1 MPPHLVEHGH
11 ERTLWKDPSYAMNLR
26 RGKQLPAIVWYIR
39 RADSQ
44 YNRMPVALYR
54 AVGSAGKRRSK
65 LRRASESSLTVPGLD
80 LATKLRVFQR
90 ALRSRIERRDALLD
104 IVRAVN
110 TTLEPKKI
118 ADLIVERAGTWVPA
132 PSWAIVVTEPSGD
145 SSIVAQRCLT
155 PDMEPAAYGVASWVI
170 QRGEEFVTAD
180 LRTDAR
186 VTDATVGSVV
196 AFPLT
201 CRGRR
206 IGALIGLDLVASAR
220 EPRMAVSNVRAIR
233 VLLEPAAVA
242 LDNALMLKRSEELS
256 VTDDLTHLYNS
267 RYLDQVLRRETKRA
281 SRSGR
286 PLSLLFI
293 DLDGFKTVNDTHGHL
308 YGSRALV
315 EAAAVIR
322 GSARETDVAARFGGD
337 EFAIVLPD
345 TGSEGA
351 YAVGER
357 IRERLAAHL
366 FLADDGLNMH
376 LTGSVGV
383 ATLPDVA
390 NSAEELLQAADKAM
404 YQVKDRG
411 KNGIQAAPAP
421 ADT

>member
-1 MPPHLVEHGH
+1 
-11 ERTLWKDPSYAMNLR
+11 
-26 RGKQLPAIVWYIR
+26 
-39 RADSQ
+39 
-44 YNRMPVALYR
+44 MPVALYR
-54 AVGSAGKRRSK
+54 AVGTAGKRGGK
-65 LRRASESSLTVPGLD
+65 LRRASEISLTVPGLD

-90 ALRSRIERRDALLD
+90 ALRSRVERRDALLD

-110 TTLEPKKI
+110 TTLEPNKI
-118 ADLIVERAGTWVPA
+118 ADLIVERAATWVPA
-132 PSWAIVVTEPSGD
+132 PCWAVVASDLGGQ
-145 SSIVAQRCLT
+145 SSVLADRGLT
-155 PDMEPAAYGVASWVI
+155 PDMGPAIYGIAGWVM
-170 QRGEEFVTAD
+170 QRGEDFVTAD
-180 LRTDAR
+180 LRVDAR
-186 VTDATVGSVV
+186 VTDPTVGAVI

-201 CRGRR
+201 SRGRR
-206 IGALIGLDLVASAR
+206 VGALIGLDRAPSAR
-220 EPRMAVSNVRAIR
+220 EPRMAVSNLRAVR

-242 LDNALMLKRSEELS
+242 LDNALQLKRAEELS

-293 DLDGFKTVNDTHGHL
+293 DLDGFKAVNDTHGHL
-308 YGSRALV
+308 YGSKALV

-322 GSARETDVAARFGGD
+322 GSARETDVVARFGGD

-351 YAVGER
+351 FAVGER

-366 FLADDGLNMH
+366 FLADDHLNMH

-390 NSAEELLQAADKAM
+390 NSAEELIQAADKAM
-404 YQVKDRG
+404 YQVKDSG
-411 KNGIQAAPAP
+411 KNGILAALAP